1 MAVSLREG
9 LAQKQLAHNKHGI
22 IGRPLFLHQKMDV
35 LCKQWECK
43 GFRQIFTQN
52 ENLMRQNFML
62 SKGSGKCHARGR

>member
-22 IGRPLFLHQKMDV
+22 IGRRLFLHQKMDV

-52 ENLMRQNFML
+52 ENLMRHL
-62 SKGSGKCHARGR
+62 KDERCTGRKTKIIC